1 MRYCELHLRHPEW
14 MEHPM
19 QQFLREGDAI
29 EYEELLA
36 WNLVP
41 DRDVEFALFYVAGD
55 LAAYRERIEQ
65 VDSVRRFSLTAVDEG
80 SFYAFVCQETRDADV
95 AFREAFADLELVVI
109 PPLVYDHDG
118 DLHVTLV
125 GEADTFQRLLEG
137 LPAEMDADVRSLGE
151 YDRRHAT
158 VTGDL
163 TDRQHE
169 AVAAAVDLGYYD
181 TPATAS
187 LEEVGAALDCA
198 PSTASNLL
206 SKAEAA
212 VMGRVAR
219 GSRA

>member
-1 MRYCELHLRHPEW
+1 MRYCELHVRHPAW

-36 WNLVP
+36 WNLMP

-55 LAAYRERIEQ
+55 RAAYRERIEA
-65 VDSVRRFSLTAVDEG
+65 VDSVRRFSLTAVDER
-80 SFYAFVCQETRDADV
+80 SFYSYVCQETRDADV

-109 PPLVYDHDG
+109 PPLVYDHQG

-125 GEADTFQRLLEG
+125 GEAENFRRLLEG
-137 LPAEMDADVRSLGE
+137 LPEEMDADVRSLGE

-163 TDRQHE
+163 TDRQYE
-169 AVAAAVDLGYYD
+169 AVAAAVELGYYD

-187 LEEVGAALDCA
+187 LEAVGEALDCA

-212 VMGRVAR
+212 VMGRVVR
-219 GSRA
+219 GPRG